1 MNGFAAHIRI
11 HNEKEEV
18 QTVQEHCRNAE
29 ILAENYAG
37 VFHAPG
43 IAGLQALVHD
53 CGKLCDDFND
63 YIHGMNDYKRGM
75 IDHCYAGARYL
86 RDFAGRTRDPK
97 LMETADF
104 IARTVISHHGLH
116 DWIDENGEDY
126 FLRRI
131 SKEER
136 YREIE
141 ANFHSMVPDEKLFLH
156 LQEAGKEYEQIRSR
170 IRRMSMEQGREKEEK
185 QKLFAFYMG
194 QLERLMQSVLID
206 ADRTDTAAFQ
216 TGSEKELAF
225 SGDIWEAFSEK
236 MEKKCREF
244 EKRTDRISKIRSDIS
259 QRCLDFSENKTG
271 ICRLIVP
278 TGGGKTLAS
287 LRFAVHYCKK
297 QKKERIF
304 YIAPFQSILEQNSDV
319 WKTILGEEYLLEHY
333 SDIAAG
339 LETDEEIEEYELR
352 SEKWDMPVI
361 TTTMVQFLN
370 TLFLNRLDSVRRMHR
385 LCNSVI
391 IIDEVQSVPTK
402 CVSLFN
408 LAMNFLSEIGESCIV
423 LCSATQPTF
432 EKTKYP
438 LRIDERQSMT
448 GDYTGDFLAL
458 KRNEIISMVR
468 PGGYTYEEAADFCVG
483 RYREE
488 GNLLFVVNTKTAA
501 YSLYKRLKMIT
512 AGDTAVIHISTN
524 MCPEHRR
531 EVIKKLKEMLYSRQ
545 KVICVTTQLIEAG
558 VDISFPC
565 VIRSLAGLDN
575 AAQAAG
581 RCNRSGE
588 YGQCCHVY
596 LLNLNEERLG
606 NLKEIRTEQNISGQM
621 IQSGGY
627 SDLQSVEAMSDYF
640 EKYYQEQKEEL
651 EYNVEDIGI
660 QTDLLELLSV
670 NRQRSSPEIN
680 RNRRFYTGQAF
691 RSAGEKFRVIDDCSI
706 SVVVPYNE
714 EAVRMIADLRSDI
727 RLDEQTK
734 VLRKIQKYTVGIY
747 EHTERKL
754 KEKRALDM
762 LNCGVYVLDE
772 RYYDDEAGIL
782 IEGKPMDLLMF

>member
-216 TGSEKELAF
+216 MGSETELAF
-225 SGDIWEAFSEK
+225 SGDIWEMFSEK
-236 MEKKCREF
+236 MEKKCGEF

-352 SEKWDMPVI
+352 SEKWDLPVI

-468 PGGYTYEEAADFCVG
+468 PGGYTYEEAADFCVE

-501 YSLYKRLKMIT
+501 YSLYKRLKIIT

-588 YGQCCHVY
+588 YGQYCHVY
-596 LLNLNEERLG
+596 LLNLNKERLG
-606 NLKEIRTEQNISGQM
+606 NLKEIRTGQNISGQM
-621 IQSGGY
+621 LQNGRY
-627 SDLQSVEAMSDYF
+627 SDLQSVAAMSDYF

-680 RNRRFYTGQAF
+680 RNKRFYTGQAF